1 MAEDPGAA
9 DYLAR
14 HWQTGSSGLQDK
26 VDELLALAHGGSENL
41 ELYRD
46 MLLSIVRM
54 AQADRNRWDAK
65 IMRHTIR
72 ELESAFAR
80 LEQFKRRRK
89 VTVFGSARTLLDSDM
104 FALARELGQLLAED
118 DYMAITGGG
127 GGIMEAV
134 HVGAGL
140 DNSLS
145 FNITLPFEQK
155 PNRIVSGTQHDLP
168 FRFFFLRKLFLVREA
183 DALILCPGGF
193 GTLDEALEV
202 LTLVQTGKSPMV
214 PIILLDEPGG
224 HYWKD
229 LLAFFRSNLLSDGYI
244 LESDLNLLQ
253 LAESPHQA
261 LRQIRQFYRNF
272 HSARWLQGQYLMRL
286 NQPLT
291 ERALE
296 RINSEFADI
305 CTDGGFIQ
313 QTPSG
318 AADADSEL
326 RHLTSLNFSLNAR
339 AQGRLRAL
347 IDELND
353 PRNLD

>member
-14 HWQTGSSGLQDK
+14 HWQTGSTGLQDK
-26 VDELLALAHGGSENL
+26 VDELLTLAHGGSENL

-72 ELESAFAR
+72 ELETAFAR

-89 VTVFGSARTLLDSDM
+89 VTVFGSARTLLDSNM
-104 FALARELGQLLAED
+104 FALARELGELLAED

-193 GTLDEALEV
+193 GTLDETLEV

-224 HYWKD
+224 QYWKD
-229 LLAFFRSNLLSDGYI
+229 LLDFFRRNLLPDGYI

-253 LAESPHQA
+253 LADSPHQA
-261 LRQIRQFYRNF
+261 LKLIRQFYRNF
-272 HSARWLQGQYLMRL
+272 HSARWLQDQYLMRL

-291 ERALE
+291 ARALE
-296 RINSEFADI
+296 RIKVEFADI
-305 CTDGGFIQ
+305 CTGGGFTQ

-318 AADADSEL
+318 AGDEDAEL
-326 RHLTSLNFSLNAR
+326 RHLTSLSFALNAR

-353 PRNLD
+353 PQNIG

>member
-14 HWQTGSSGLQDK
+14 HWRTGSSGLQEK

-46 MLLSIVRM
+46 MLVSIVRM

-65 IMRHTIR
+65 IMRQTIR
-72 ELESAFAR
+72 ELEEAFAR

-89 VTVFGSARTLLDSDM
+89 VTVFGSARTLLDSNL
-104 FALARELGQLLAED
+104 FALARGVGQLLAEN

-155 PNRIVSGTQHDLP
+155 PNRIVAGTQHDLP

-202 LTLVQTGKSPMV
+202 LTLVQTGKSPIV

-224 HYWKD
+224 HYWAD
-229 LLAFFRSNLLSDGYI
+229 LLGFFRQNLLADGYI

-253 LAESPHQA
+253 LAESPQQA
-261 LRQIRQFYRNF
+261 LQLIRQFYRNF
-272 HSARWLQGQYLMRL
+272 HSARWQQEMYLLRL

-291 ERALE
+291 AEALE
-296 RINSEFADI
+296 RINHEFTDI
-305 CTDGGFIQ
+305 CTHGGFTQ

-318 AADADSEL
+318 ADDEDPEL
-326 RHLTSLNFSLNAR
+326 RHLTCVSFALNAR

-347 IDELND
+347 IDELNK
-353 PRNLD
+353 PQNLI